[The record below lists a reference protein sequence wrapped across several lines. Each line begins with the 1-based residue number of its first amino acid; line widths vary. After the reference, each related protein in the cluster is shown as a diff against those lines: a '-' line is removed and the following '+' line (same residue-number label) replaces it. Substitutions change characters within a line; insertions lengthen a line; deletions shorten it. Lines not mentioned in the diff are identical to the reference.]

1 MRYLRK
7 TDAEYFQPQYI
18 DVQIGQYYLDNY
30 CLIHLNDNI
39 DKVRLY
45 ALMARKL
52 FRLSLKRSMVDNP
65 DSPENHEAL
74 LPGHL
79 FQSFTREIIE
89 SAMELIKGLMVK
101 DYRYRA
107 SQGDD
112 EVGSNALG
120 SLGINSFV

>member
-1 MRYLRK
+1 
-7 TDAEYFQPQYI
+7 
-18 DVQIGQYYLDNY
+18 
-30 CLIHLNDNI
+30 
-39 DKVRLY
+39 
-45 ALMARKL
+45 MARKL

-89 SAMELIKGLMVK
+89 SAMDLIKGLMVK

-120 SLGINSFV
+120 SLGINSFVYAFKVTVYPRYLDLQKKFFRNVLSLGYY